1 MHDVRKL
8 QILRTHYNH
17 QFGMD
22 MRRHGETALWPLH
35 LIYTY
40 SGLPCTKGRWDRISK
55 KHQLRWHRCIK
66 IFDSPFK
73 SLSNQLDL
81 NYTVIF
87 LIPLPSHPFSS
98 TGTHTHTYTPTT
110 PSRFCW
116 LKTGEEQW
124 LSLGPSRAM
133 SNFTLVP
140 AFRST
145 YPGEHK
151 WIRWTV
157 KSHLFS
163 NRENSETAK
172 TD

>member
-87 LIPLPSHPFSS
+87 FDTPPLLPLLFHR
-98 TGTHTHTYTPTT
+98 HTYTHIYTHHAIQVLLVEDRGGTVVVLRTIPGNEQFHPGTSISQHL
-110 PSRFCW
+110 SR
-116 LKTGEEQW
+116 
-124 LSLGPSRAM
+124 RA
-133 SNFTLVP
+133 
-140 AFRST
+140 
-145 YPGEHK
+145 
-151 WIRWTV
+151 
-157 KSHLFS
+157 
-163 NRENSETAK
+163 
-172 TD
+172 

>member
-22 MRRHGETALWPLH
+22 MRRHRETALWPLH

-40 SGLPCTKGRWDRISK
+40 SGLPCTKGRRDRISK
-55 KHQLRWHRCIK
+55 KHKLRWHRCIK

-87 LIPLPSHPFSS
+87 FDTPPLPPLLFHRH
-98 TGTHTHTYTPTT
+98 TYIHTHTPTT
-110 PSRFCW
+110 PSRFSW
-116 LKTGEEQW
+116 LKAGEEQW

-145 YPGEHK
+145 
-151 WIRWTV
+151 
-157 KSHLFS
+157 
-163 NRENSETAK
+163 
-172 TD
+172 

>member
-66 IFDSPFK
+66 ISIRFELHCNIFDTP
-73 SLSNQLDL
+73 
-81 NYTVIF
+81 
-87 LIPLPSHPFSS
+87 PLPPLLFHR
-98 TGTHTHTYTPTT
+98 HTYTPTT
-110 PSRFCW
+110 PSRFSW